1 MLRADPAEQGGTRS
15 CTAGRTGADVDPRLR
30 AAVDA
35 SVGWYDDICALHGT
49 ATVLHDGLWS
59 AVGPPPPLHSGVVV
73 VEPGR
78 SADQVVDRRAATAGG
93 VKDSFCDVDLAPH
106 GLQVLFA
113 ATWLHRPAPEPVRTP
128 PSGWSAVTTADGLA
142 AWTAG
147 HDTAEV
153 LLPDLLRS
161 GHFAVLQRRVDGVA
175 VAGAVAR
182 LGSGTVDVSNV
193 HAAPGHAVDR
203 AELAAVVGH
212 LFPGRPQVGYERGDD
227 LAAALAGGHTAV
239 GELRVWVP

>member
-1 MLRADPAEQGGTRS
+1 MSTTSPSVSTDGEAAV
-15 CTAGRTGADVDPRLR
+15 VDPRLR
-30 AAVDA
+30 ACVDA
-35 SVGWYDDICALHGT
+35 SVGWYEDLCALHGT

-73 VEPGR
+73 VEPGVT
-78 SADQVVDRRAATAGG
+78 AGEVLDRMSSTAGG
-93 VKDSFCDVDLAPH
+93 VKDSFAEVDLGAH
-106 GLQVLFA
+106 
-113 ATWLHRPAPEPVRTP
+113 
-128 PSGWSAVTTADGLA
+128 GWSLLFEASWLFRPPATERGAAPTGWTAVRSVEGLA

-153 LLPDLLRS
+153 LLPGLLRL
-161 GHFAVLQRRVDGVA
+161 GHLVVLERQVDGVP

-193 HAAPGHAVDR
+193 HATPGHQVDWS
-203 AELAAVVGH
+203 ELAAVVGQ
-212 LFPGRPQVGYERGDD
+212 LFPGRPLVGYEREND
-227 LAAALAGGHTAV
+227 LAAALAGGFQTT